1 MHVEP
6 KILVKRLSR
15 HATLALE
22 EAVVL
27 AAQGGHSEFTVEH
40 HLAALFRRE
49 DGDIALILQQLGLDR
64 RTFLAGF
71 ERAVRGFR
79 KGSGGRPAFST
90 SLIQLFEDA
99 WLLGSLELGESE
111 LRSGVLFA
119 TLARRPG
126 RYLESEMSVWKDVDA
141 TALMAALPSLL
152 AASNES
158 VKAASDR
165 VDTHVDSQTA
175 LARFTTNVTAD
186 VRAGRID
193 PVLGRHR
200 EIRQLID
207 ILSRRRKNNPVI
219 VGEPGVGKTALVE
232 GLAHAIVNGEV
243 PESLKH
249 VDLLSVDLGA
259 LQAGASV
266 KGEFENR
273 LKALIQETKAA
284 IKPVILFIDEAHM
297 LIGAGGA
304 QGGTDA
310 ANLLKPA
317 LARGELRTIAATTW
331 AEYKR
336 YFEKDAALERRFQPV
351 KVDEPDDATVIAMLR
366 GLRDTFEKAHGVV
379 IRDEAIVDAVKLS
392 SRYISGRQMP
402 DKAIDLLDM
411 TAARVKTSH
420 NARPEP
426 LVAIENELAALG
438 RAESALVR
446 DVGPDA
452 TGLVELRATIAS
464 SNLAREALL
473 LRWEQERSDSEVTRI
488 DGQARLVHR
497 EVDKEAVAQAVS
509 AWTGIPL
516 GNMRTSSLETALT
529 LESTLQAR
537 IQGQRDAVSAVS
549 DAMRLAA
556 SGIRAPNAPQAVL
569 LFVGPTGVGKTE
581 TALAL
586 ADLLYGGE
594 RFMTTIN
601 MTEFQEK
608 HSVSRL
614 IGSPP
619 GYVGYGEG
627 GLLTEAVRQRPHS
640 IVLLDECEK
649 ADLEV
654 MNLFYQVF
662 DRGMLSD
669 SEGRVVDF
677 RNTVL
682 VLTSNL
688 GSDTLM
694 RLHEPG
700 SHGESAPT
708 ADKLIEAIRPELAR
722 HFKPALLAR
731 MTIVPFRPISD
742 EALRG
747 IASSRLRGIAERV
760 KATHDIDTA
769 FEENVV
775 ERLITHANH
784 RHSGARGVDH
794 ALRSSLLP
802 SLSRTLLERAAA
814 HAHGGSL
821 RVSVAESGEFAVV

>member
-15 HATLALE
+15 RATLALE
-22 EAVVL
+22 EAVVF
-27 AAQGGHSEFTVEH
+27 AAQNRQTEFAVEH
-40 HLAALFRRE
+40 HMAALLRHE
-49 DGDIALILQQLGLDR
+49 DGDIALILRELGFDR
-64 RTFLAGF
+64 GAFLAAF
-71 ERAVRGFR
+71 ERAARSFQRGE
-79 KGSGGRPAFST
+79 GGRPAFSA
-90 SLIQLFEDA
+90 SLLQLFQDA
-99 WLLGSLELGESE
+99 WLFGSLELGEME

-119 TLARRPG
+119 QLARRPG
-126 RYLESEMSVWKDVDA
+126 RYLEGELSVWKGVDA
-141 TALMAALPSLL
+141 QALIARLPGVL
-152 AASNES
+152 ASSNES
-158 VKAASDR
+158 SREPSSAMNSASE
-165 VDTHVDSQTA
+165 SPSA
-175 LARFTTNVTAD
+175 LTRFTTNVTAE
-186 VRAGRID
+186 VRAGRVD

-232 GLAHAIVNGEV
+232 GLAHAIVQGEV

-249 VDLLSVDLGA
+249 VELLSLDLGA
-259 LQAGASV
+259 LQAGASI
-266 KGEFENR
+266 KGEFESR
-273 LKALIQETKAA
+273 LKSLIQETKTAQ
-284 IKPVILFIDEAHM
+284 KPIVLFIDEAHM

-304 QGGTDA
+304 PGGADA

-331 AEYKR
+331 SEYKR

-366 GLRDTFEKAHGVV
+366 GLRDTFESAHGVT
-379 IRDEAIVDAVKLS
+379 IRDEALVDAVKLS
-392 SRYISGRQMP
+392 SRYITGRQMP

-420 NARPEP
+420 HARPEA
-426 LVAIENELAALG
+426 LVAIESDLAGWA
-438 RAESALVR
+438 RAEAALVR
-446 DVGPDA
+446 DVGVDA
-452 TGLVELRATIAS
+452 AGLAELRAS
-464 SNLAREALL
+464 LATANHTRETLL
-473 LRWEQERSDSEVTRI
+473 NRWQQELANNELMPI
-488 DGQARLVHR
+488 EGEARLVHR
-497 EVDKEAVAQAVS
+497 EVDREAVMQAAS

-516 GNMRTSSLETALT
+516 GKMRTSSYEAALT
-529 LESTLQAR
+529 LEATLCSR
-537 IQGQRDAVSAVS
+537 IVGQHEAMRVVS

-662 DRGMLSD
+662 DRGTLSD
-669 SEGRVVDF
+669 SEGRAVDF

-688 GSDTLM
+688 GADTCM
-694 RLHEPG
+694 RLHASGEPAI
-700 SHGESAPT
+700 EQ
-708 ADKLIEAIRPELAR
+708 LVEAIHPELAR

-731 MTIVPFRPISD
+731 MTVVPFRPIG
-742 EALRG
+742 EQALRG
-747 IASSRLRGIAERV
+747 IVSARLRGLADRVRTTHEIETTFDEGLIA
-760 KATHDIDTA
+760 
-769 FEENVV
+769 
-775 ERLITHANH
+775 RLVAHSNHGHA
-784 RHSGARGVDH
+784 GARGVDH
-794 ALRSSLLP
+794 ALRSSVLP
-802 SLSRTLLERAAA
+802 PLSRTLLERAASREP
-814 HAHGGSL
+814 GGSL
-821 RVSVAESGEFAVV
+821 RVVVGQDGAIAVV

>member
-1 MHVEP
+1 
-6 KILVKRLSR
+6 
-15 HATLALE
+15 
-22 EAVVL
+22 
-27 AAQGGHSEFTVEH
+27 
-40 HLAALFRRE
+40 
-49 DGDIALILQQLGLDR
+49 
-64 RTFLAGF
+64 
-71 ERAVRGFR
+71 
-79 KGSGGRPAFST
+79 
-90 SLIQLFEDA
+90 
-99 WLLGSLELGESE
+99 
-111 LRSGVLFA
+111 
-119 TLARRPG
+119 
-126 RYLESEMSVWKDVDA
+126 
-141 TALMAALPSLL
+141 
-152 AASNES
+152 
-158 VKAASDR
+158 
-165 VDTHVDSQTA
+165 
-175 LARFTTNVTAD
+175 
-186 VRAGRID
+186 
-193 PVLGRHR
+193 
-200 EIRQLID
+200 
-207 ILSRRRKNNPVI
+207 
-219 VGEPGVGKTALVE
+219 
-232 GLAHAIVNGEV
+232 
-243 PESLKH
+243 
-249 VDLLSVDLGA
+249 
-259 LQAGASV
+259 
-266 KGEFENR
+266 
-273 LKALIQETKAA
+273 
-284 IKPVILFIDEAHM
+284 
-297 LIGAGGA
+297 
-304 QGGTDA
+304 
-310 ANLLKPA
+310 
-317 LARGELRTIAATTW
+317 LRTIAATTW

-420 NARPEP
+420 NARPEA
-426 LVAIENELAALG
+426 LVAIESELAALG
-438 RAESALVR
+438 RAEAALVR
-446 DVGPDA
+446 DVGEDA
-452 TGLVELRATIAS
+452 KGLLEVRASIATS
-464 SNLAREALL
+464 TTARDALL
-473 LRWEQERSDSEVTRI
+473 RRWEHEREGSDVTRV
-488 DGQARLVHR
+488 DGVARLVHR
-497 EVDKEAVAQAVS
+497 EVDREAVAQAVS

-529 LESTLQAR
+529 LESTLSTR
-537 IQGQRDAVSAVS
+537 IMGQHDAVAAVS

-581 TALAL
+581 TSLAL

-694 RLHEPG
+694 RMH
-700 SHGESAPT
+700 ESAGDAPS
-708 ADKLIEAIRPELAR
+708 AEKLIEAIRPELAR

-742 EALRG
+742 EALQG
-747 IASSRLRGIAERV
+747 IARARLRGIAERV
-760 KATHDIDTA
+760 KAAHDIEATFDEGVIA
-769 FEENVV
+769 
-775 ERLITHANH
+775 RLITHANH

-794 ALRSSLLP
+794 ALRTALLP
-802 SLSRTLLERAAA
+802 SLSRTLLERAASRI
-814 HAHGGSL
+814 HGGSV
-821 RVSVAESGEFAVV
+821 RVVAGDDGAFAVV